1 MKKAKQKRLEAAGWR
16 VGSAAEFLGLDTVEA
31 AMVELRLVLS
41 RELKERRTKRGFTQ
55 TEVARE
61 IGSSQSRV
69 AKMEA
74 ADGSVSLDLLIRSLL
89 ALHFETS
96 AIIGAIGASGA
107 SARSAPRER

>member
-1 MKKAKQKRLEAAGWR
+1 
-16 VGSAAEFLGLDTVEA
+16 
-31 AMVELRLVLS
+31 MVELRLVLS
-41 RELKERRTKRGFTQ
+41 RALKERRTKRGLTQ

-89 ALHFETS
+89 ALQARPSE
-96 AIIGAIGASGA
+96 IVGAIGASGGIGA
-107 SARSAPRER
+107 SEHAAPRER